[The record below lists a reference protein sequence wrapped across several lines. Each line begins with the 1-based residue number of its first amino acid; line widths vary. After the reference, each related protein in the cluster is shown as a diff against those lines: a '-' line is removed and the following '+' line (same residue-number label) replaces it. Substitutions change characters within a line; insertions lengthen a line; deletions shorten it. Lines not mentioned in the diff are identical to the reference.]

1 MSWWSVVPLAL
12 VAIGLLFVPG
22 AAVAWA
28 SRVRGMALLGVAPA
42 ITVSIVAVSA
52 LVAPVVNLKW
62 SPLPVAL
69 VTIVIAAVALG
80 VATWLRRTE
89 TRPEPTP
96 INWWAGAGHAA
107 AVLAAGFLISR
118 RLVAAFGRPESFSQT
133 FDNVFHLNAVRYIQ
147 ETGSGSSYT
156 VSAMT
161 GGGFYPSA
169 WHDLVALLADVTGA
183 SIPVAVNVT
192 NLVVGSLVWPLG
204 CIFLAHKILG
214 KRVIVSTVAGILAAG
229 FGAFPLLLLDFGVLY
244 PNFLGNA
251 LLPAALGVGL
261 QAIGLAAQA
270 PKRAPKQA
278 SKQVAVQAPKTRLI
292 DALLLVAVLPGI
304 TLAHPSS
311 TMALLALLLPPF
323 LFIWAKTT
331 RRLVRRSGNR
341 WRTLAVMVALVAV
354 GLAIVAVIWKVVRPA
369 EAAAFWPPIETTGRA
384 IGELLTS
391 SGIGRSVSW
400 AIAALAVVGL
410 VTLLV
415 RRHQL
420 WLVGMYAVIGG
431 LFVVVTSFPFGPVR
445 TFFTGVW
452 YNDPPRLAS
461 LLPVVI
467 LPLATVGTVWCWD
480 TWIRP
485 LAVKYPVGR
494 SVRLAHRPGGS
505 PGLAMGA
512 AAVIVAG
519 LLAVSTQQA
528 NVREAVS
535 SAAVSYQLSNDSPLV
550 SSDELALINRIPS
563 EVPKDATLAGN
574 PWNGSALAYAFTGR
588 KLIQLHILSELPAGA
603 EEVFTHLNEAKSDP
617 AVCPAVQ
624 QLHVGYVLDFGHR
637 EVHGGDNGF
646 RGLDNLEA
654 DGVASLVDSQ
664 GQAKLYKLTACGQ

>member
-1 MSWWSVVPLAL
+1 
-12 VAIGLLFVPG
+12 
-22 AAVAWA
+22 
-28 SRVRGMALLGVAPA
+28 MALLGVAPA
-42 ITVSIVAVSA
+42 ITVSIVAVAA

-69 VTIVIAAVALG
+69 VTIVMTAVALG

-89 TRPEPTP
+89 TRPEPAP
-96 INWWAGAGHAA
+96 LNWWAVAGHAA
-107 AVLAAGFLISR
+107 AIIAAGILVSR
-118 RLVAAFGRPESFSQT
+118 RLIAAFGRPESFSQT

-156 VSAMT
+156 VSSMT

-169 WHDLVALLADVTGA
+169 WHDLVALLADITGA
-183 SIPVAVNVT
+183 SIPVAVNVA

-214 KRVIVSTVAGILAAG
+214 NRVIVSAVAGILAAG

-251 LLPAALGVGL
+251 LLPAVLGVGL
-261 QAIGLAAQA
+261 QAIGLAT
-270 PKRAPKQA
+270 QA
-278 SKQVAVQAPKTRLI
+278 SGQASTQASKTRLI
-292 DALLLVAVLPGI
+292 DSLLLVAVLPGI

-331 RRLVRRSGNR
+331 RRLLRSSSNR
-341 WRTLAVMVALVAV
+341 WRPVAGMVALLAV

-369 EAAAFWPPIETTGRA
+369 EAAAFWPPIETNGQA

-400 AIAALAVVGL
+400 AIAALAVIGL
-410 VTLLV
+410 VALLV
-415 RRHQL
+415 RRNQL

-431 LFVVVTSFPFGPVR
+431 LFVVVTSFPFGPLR

-485 LAVKYPVGR
+485 FAVKYPTGR

-512 AAVIVAG
+512 AAVIMAG

-528 NVREAVS
+528 NVREAVA
-535 SAAVSYQLSNDSPLV
+535 SAAVSYKLSNDSPLV
-550 SSDELALINRIPS
+550 SSDEMALINRIPS

-588 KLIQLHILSELPAGA
+588 KLLQLHILSELPAGA
-603 EEVFTHLNEAKSDP
+603 EQVFTHLNEAKSDP
-617 AVCPAVQ
+617 TVCPAVQ
-624 QLHVGYVLDFGHR
+624 RLHVGYVLDFGRR